1 MKANK
6 DIREYALK
14 KDVYIF
20 EIAKGLGI
28 FKTSMSR
35 KLSKELSQE
44 EKEGIYKTI
53 DDIAE
58 SKISTT
64 V

>member
-35 KLSKELSQE
+35 NLSNEVSE
-44 EKEGIYKTI
+44 EEI
-53 DDIAE
+53 
-58 SKISTT
+58 
-64 V
+64 